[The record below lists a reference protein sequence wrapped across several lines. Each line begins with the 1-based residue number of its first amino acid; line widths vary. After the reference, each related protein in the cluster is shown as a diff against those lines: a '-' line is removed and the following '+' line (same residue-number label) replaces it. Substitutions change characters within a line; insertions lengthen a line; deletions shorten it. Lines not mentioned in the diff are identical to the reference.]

1 MNKKMRELL
10 AKIEEKTKEARDY
23 IDGENKDVAKASAL
37 IDEVAILKAEF
48 EAEKKLYNLEK
59 ETNTP
64 DEEEVQE
71 KKEKRTEEEALKA
84 FGRAAKNGFKVS
96 EKDNQLPGIMN
107 EGSQPDGG
115 YTVPED
121 IYTRIEYFRQAEF
134 SFLDLVRRERVHTA
148 TGARTFIKRS
158 QYNGFNKVG
167 EGGKIGA
174 TTAPQF
180 ERLSWAI
187 DKYAGYLP
195 ITNELRYDSDAN
207 IAQVIIEWLGKQS
220 RATANNLILTEIQS
234 NGDAVNLENLDGI
247 KHVLNVTLGSI
258 FKGSSKVITNDDG
271 LQYLDTL
278 KKKADSNEYLLTPD
292 PRDPMRLTLTAG
304 ATVVP
309 LVIVPNQIM
318 PSTATYRAS
327 EDTSVQSGKTYYTR
341 TGTGTDV
348 SPYVYTAV
356 ESPSGNPSTSSYYE
370 MDPTPQIPFIIG
382 DLYEGVVYWDREYMS
397 IAESAIASIGDLN
410 AFEQDLTL
418 YRAIEREDVTL
429 RDTEAF
435 VCGYIQPTVDAG
447 E

>member
-1 MNKKMRELL
+1 MNKKMREIL
-10 AKIEEKTKEARDY
+10 AKIEAKTKEARGLM
-23 IDGENKDVAKASAL
+23 DGENKDVAKASAIL
-37 IDEVAILKAEF
+37 DEVTELKAEY
-48 EAEKKLYNLEK
+48 EAEKKLYELEK
-59 ETNTP
+59 QDNTP
-64 DEEEVQE
+64 DEAEVAE
-71 KKEKRTEEEALKA
+71 TKAKRSEEEALKA

-96 EKDNQLPGIMN
+96 EKDLDGILN
-107 EGSQPDGG
+107 EGSNPDGG

-121 IYTRIEYFRQAEF
+121 IYTRIEYFREAEF
-134 SFLDLVRRERVHTA
+134 SLLDLVRREVVHTA
-148 TGARTFIKRS
+148 TGARTFKKRS
-158 QYNGFNKVG
+158 QYTGFSKVG

-174 TTAPQF
+174 TATPQF
-180 ERLSWAI
+180 ERLTWAI
-187 DKYAGYLP
+187 EKYSGYMP

-207 IAQVIIEWLGKQS
+207 VAQVVIEWLGKES
-220 RATANNLILTEIQS
+220 RATANNLILTQIQA
-234 NGDAVNLENLDGI
+234 NGDPVDFENLDGI
-247 KHVLNVTLGSI
+247 KKALNIDLAL
-258 FKGSSKVITNDDG
+258 FKGSSRVITNDDG

-309 LVIVPNQIM
+309 LSIIPNEIM
-318 PSTATYRAS
+318 PSTPTYTAS

-341 TGTGTDV
+341 TGAGTDV
-348 SPYVYTAV
+348 SPYVYTVVA
-356 ESPSGNPSTSSYYE
+356 SPSGNPSTSSYYE

-382 DLYEGVVYWDREYMS
+382 DLYEGIVYWDREWMS
-397 IAESAIASIGDLN
+397 IAESAIASIGELN

-435 VCGYIQPTVDAG
+435 VYGYIQPAVNAG

>member
-1 MNKKMRELL
+1 MNKKMRDLL
-10 AKIEEKTKEARDY
+10 AKIEEKTKEARGLM
-23 IDGENKDVAKASAL
+23 DGENKDVAKASAIL
-37 IDEVAILKAEF
+37 DEVTALKAEY
-48 EAEKKLYNLEK
+48 ETEKRLYEMEK
-59 ETNTP
+59 TENTP
-64 DEEEVQE
+64 DEKDVQE
-71 KKEKRTEEEALKA
+71 KKAKRSEEEALKA

-96 EKDNQLPGIMN
+96 EKDNELPGIMN

-121 IYTRIEYFRQAEF
+121 IYTRIEYFREAEF
-134 SFLDLVRRERVHTA
+134 SFLDLVRREIVHTA
-148 TGARTFIKRS
+148 TGARTFKKRA
-158 QYNGFNKVG
+158 QYTGFSKVG

-174 TTAPQF
+174 TATPQF
-180 ERLSWAI
+180 ERLNWAI
-187 DKYAGYLP
+187 EKYAGYMP

-207 IAQVIIEWLGKQS
+207 VAQVVIEWLGRES

-234 NGDAVNLENLDGI
+234 NGSAVNFENLDGI
-247 KHVLNVTLGSI
+247 KKALNVDLSL
-258 FKGSSKVITNDDG
+258 FKGSSRVITNDDG

-309 LVIVPNQIM
+309 LSIVPNEIM
-318 PSTATYRAS
+318 PSTPTYTAS
-327 EDTSVQSGKTYYTR
+327 TDTTVQSGKTYYTESE
-341 TGTGTDV
+341 G
-348 SPYVYTAV
+348 VYTPV

-382 DLYEGVVYWDREYMS
+382 DLNEGVVYWDRQWMS
-397 IAESAIASIGDLN
+397 IAESAIAAIGNLN

-429 RDTEAF
+429 RDTDAF
-435 VCGYIQPTVDAG
+435 VWGYIQPAVESG